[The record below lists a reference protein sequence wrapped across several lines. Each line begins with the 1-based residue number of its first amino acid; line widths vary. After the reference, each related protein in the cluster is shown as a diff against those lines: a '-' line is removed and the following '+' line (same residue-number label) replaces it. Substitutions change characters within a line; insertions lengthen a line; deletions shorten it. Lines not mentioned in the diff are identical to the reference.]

1 MTADANTWRPP
12 ASTIPVRATGR
23 GAAAVVSHAPD
34 GRGEAGHDDRP
45 AQYRRRQNGLAQ
57 QVDPSLKWHQRLLR
71 NPYTWIVLAM
81 TLVYAGLLFTVY
93 RTVGDGSLTG
103 AVDSDATTVAQV
115 IAEISVTRITERGAT
130 RGDDRLSEAAMEDRK
145 REGYF

>member
-81 TLVYAGLLFTVY
+81 TLVYAGLLFTV
-93 RTVGDGSLTG
+93 
-103 AVDSDATTVAQV
+103 
-115 IAEISVTRITERGAT
+115 
-130 RGDDRLSEAAMEDRK
+130 
-145 REGYF
+145 